1 MKSRELR
8 SLNDQQLLERYEDLK
23 AEMFQMRQ
31 NAITGELTDTSIV
44 RRNRREVA
52 RLLTVLRE
60 RELAAELAEG
70 KS

>member
-23 AEMFQMRQ
+23 AEMFKMRQ
-31 NAITGELTDTSIV
+31 NAITGELTDTSVV
-44 RRNRREVA
+44 RLNRREVA

-70 KS
+70 KK

>member
-52 RLLTVLRE
+52 RLLTILRE